1 MEGRIDLQGMFRLF
15 IDDYRGTVP
24 RRGGDAGPSHS
35 LMGCDDFNIQPRRG
49 QYPPS
54 EGGARDRL
62 LVIGQEETARG
73 LVLVLGQPGATY
85 KLGGVFPIR
94 LTGSKEG
101 TPVLVELA
109 QDVIRNLARQGRIG
123 VRMLDEMEECSVTQ
137 IAALKDE
144 GLPYQIIRRVVEV
157 LGSKGSGVNHGKA
170 AVAAADDVLFNQLHR
185 CPPRPLSLL
194 HNRHCLP
201 S

>member
-15 IDDYRGTVP
+15 IDDFHGIVARTGD
-24 RRGGDAGPSHS
+24 DAGLFHS

-62 LVIGQEETARG
+62 VVIGQEETGRG
-73 LVLVLGQPGATY
+73 LVLVLGQPGAAY

-157 LGSKGSGVNHGKA
+157 LGSNGGGVNHGKA
-170 AVAAADDVLFNQLHR
+170 AVAASHYGPVNQLHR
-185 CPPRPLSLL
+185 RPPPPLSP
-194 HNRHCLP
+194 LP
-201 S
+201 TT